1 MAEQDAGAAVA
12 GADLDT
18 HFESILPDYPVRLT
32 NFEGPLDLLIH
43 LIKKHEVDVYDI
55 PIALISQQYI
65 DYLDLMRE
73 INLDVAGEFLVMAA
87 TLIHIKSR
95 MLVPR
100 VEAGVEADEPDEDP
114 RNALVQRLLEHQRFK
129 AAAEMLHECETVRSA
144 QWTRPDER
152 LAELAGAPFERE
164 LEADLFS
171 LLQAFQAVLARAR
184 DRQPAIRLPAEVVS
198 IEARMQEMLARLTKS
213 SSCGFDELFADLSS
227 RQEIIV
233 TFLATLELIRT
244 KLIRV
249 LQARVCGPI
258 RIYLSERAAEAP
270 AAPAP
275 GDRDSNGD
283 VVEEPG

>member
-100 VEAGVEADEPDEDP
+100 VEAGIEAEEPEEDP
-114 RNALVQRLLEHQRFK
+114 RDALVQRLLEHQRFK

>member
-100 VEAGVEADEPDEDP
+100 VEAGVEADEPEEDP
-114 RNALVQRLLEHQRFK
+114 RDALVQRLLEHQRFK

-244 KLIRV
+244 RLIRV

>member
-1 MAEQDAGAAVA
+1 
-12 GADLDT
+12 
-18 HFESILPDYPVRLT
+18 
-32 NFEGPLDLLIH
+32 
-43 LIKKHEVDVYDI
+43 
-55 PIALISQQYI
+55 
-65 DYLDLMRE
+65 MRE

-100 VEAGVEADEPDEDP
+100 VEAGVEADEPEEDP
-114 RNALVQRLLEHQRFK
+114 RDALVQRLLEHQRFK

-227 RQEIIV
+227 RQEIIL